1 MPDLFEPILDQSEP
15 IRQILNAYE
24 QSRLPHGLIFAG
36 PVGVGKATTARALA
50 KFFLADQGQDLYAM
64 RLIDAQTH
72 PDYHVVTRDLIRLT
86 SKTSK
91 ATTLSIDVIRNHLIE
106 PAMKKSV
113 TGTGKVFVVEEA
125 DRMQPAAQNALLK
138 TLEEPFERT
147 LIILLTPLPE
157 LLLPTIRSRTQL
169 FRFGQLRHETV
180 FNQLKLRG
188 IDPKTARMAA
198 DLADGSLGIALEW
211 IEDGVI
217 ERASDLIS
225 HLEGLLTRHT
235 AFDLSEWLKQSA
247 DAYADQQ
254 IQKDELASKDHAT
267 RQGIRIYLRLI
278 CRCLQNHLR
287 QTQDPERLESIC
299 QSIDAIHR
307 CEVYLSGNVNIS
319 LAIQQL
325 STRLNQLHS
334 LSFTMT
340 R

>member
-1 MPDLFEPILDQSEP
+1 MFDLFYPILDQSDP
-15 IRQILNAYE
+15 IRQILTAYQ

-50 KFFLADQGQDLYAM
+50 KFFLADQGQDQYAM

-72 PDYHVVTRDLIRLT
+72 PDYHVITRDLIRLT

-113 TGTGKVFVVEEA
+113 TGVGKVFVVEEA

-147 LIILLTPLPE
+147 LIILLTPMPE
-157 LLLPTIRSRTQL
+157 LLLSTIRSRTQL

-180 FNQLKLRG
+180 LNQLKLRG
-188 IDPKTARMAA
+188 IDPKTARTAA
-198 DLADGSLGIALEW
+198 DLADGSLGTAIEW

-217 ERASDLIS
+217 THASDLMS
-225 HLEGLLTRHT
+225 HLDALLTRHT
-235 AFDLSEWLKQSA
+235 AFDLAEWFKQA
-247 DAYADQQ
+247 AQAYSDRQL
-254 IQKDELASKDHAT
+254 QKDELASKDLVT
-267 RQGIRIYLRLI
+267 RQGIMVYLRLI

-287 QTQDPERLESIC
+287 QTQDPDRLESLC
-299 QSIDAIHR
+299 QSIDAVHL

-319 LAIQQL
+319 LAVQQL
-325 STRLNQLHS
+325 SARLNQLHA
-334 LSFTMT
+334 LSFVTPE
-340 R
+340 